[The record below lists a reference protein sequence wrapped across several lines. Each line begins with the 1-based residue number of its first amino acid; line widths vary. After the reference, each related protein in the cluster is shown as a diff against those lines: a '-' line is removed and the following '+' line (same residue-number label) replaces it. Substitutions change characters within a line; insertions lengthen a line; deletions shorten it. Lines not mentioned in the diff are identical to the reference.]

1 MNLDEAGIIWVSP
14 RTCRPLEDVRVE
26 YLWNGLDGQDVAFAV
41 SDAAHKVYCERTVKA
56 GRGKVE
62 LTITTGGK
70 AGTHHITA
78 QTTTPDGKPWI
89 RHGGF
94 RMLADTSI
102 VSDSA
107 DLNDLFEQIEQALL
121 QAVDITLIDA
131 KPVTHYKHA
140 DNTRENIAYPV
151 WPMNAYRYFLS
162 DMKSVHEAHFAYQ
175 YPNGSLPDHIYS
187 DNYHCPAT
195 TRRLRSCMADLEIAA
210 ASTVC
215 HSWEAHGDDAWM
227 AQMLP
232 KVEASLEYVLSD
244 PSAFD
249 VEHGVIKRP
258 HTLDYWDIHF
268 TEEGEQGCFINEK
281 TKYVIMQGD
290 TSSLYHT
297 ACCLADVY
305 DALGNEDRSNRWR
318 MVSRHIRKIGNDLFW
333 DGGKYRHHIHLDPF
347 DHGDFN
353 EDEQL
358 TMSNAFAVTRGFA
371 DHEQAVTIINEYM
384 RRLETTGDR
393 FPWWSLQPGY
403 PDELDYFS
411 KEISWRKLQGEYCN
425 GGLFPWVG
433 GELCRAAFQHGKEQL
448 ARELLADVHYV
459 LKRDNGA
466 MFTWYDL
473 QGNAA
478 MNAPHNQTNQ
488 DPFGLHAWAQ
498 AMIEDLA
505 GIQSLGK
512 CFEQVACS
520 PRWPATE
527 CHEVSATSRFPASDT
542 YFAYRY
548 QLSESQITMTF
559 AGTGKHVAF
568 RILLPPDRTCREV
581 LIDGQQV
588 TFTHETVET
597 STYVVFDAAI
607 AGARELTCSF

>member
-1 MNLDEAGIIWVSP
+1 
-14 RTCRPLEDVRVE
+14 
-26 YLWNGLDGQDVAFAV
+26 
-41 SDAAHKVYCERTVKA
+41 VYCERTVKA

-62 LTITTGGK
+62 LTITAAGK
-70 AGTHHITA
+70 AGTHHVTA
-78 QTTTPDGKPWI
+78 TTTKADGKPWI

-94 RMLADTSI
+94 RVLVDTAI
-102 VSDSA
+102 ASDSA
-107 DLNDLFEQIEQALL
+107 EIDDIFTQVTEALL
-121 QAVDITLIDA
+121 QAVDVTLIDA
-131 KPVTHYKHA
+131 RPVTHYKHA
-140 DNTRENIAYPV
+140 DNTRQNIAYPV
-151 WPMNAYRYFLS
+151 WPMNAYRYFLA
-162 DMKSVHEAHFAYQ
+162 DVKSVHEAHFAYQ
-175 YPNGSLPDHIYS
+175 YPDGSLPDHIYS
-187 DNYHCPAT
+187 DNYHCPIT

-215 HSWEAHGDDAWM
+215 HAWEAHGDDAWM

-232 KVEASLEYVLSD
+232 KVEASLEYVLSN
-244 PSAFD
+244 PAAFD
-249 VEHGVIKRP
+249 VEHAVVKRP

-305 DALGNEDRSNRWR
+305 AAMGNDERSSRWR
-318 MVSRHIRKIGNDLFW
+318 MMSRHVRETGNKLFW

-347 DHGDFN
+347 DHGDFD
-353 EDEQL
+353 EDDQL
-358 TMSNAFAVTRGFA
+358 AMSCAFAVTRGFA
-371 DHEQAVTIINEYM
+371 DHDQAVTIINEYM
-384 RRLETTGDR
+384 RRLKTTGDR

-403 PDELDYFS
+403 PDELGYFS
-411 KEISWRKLQGEYCN
+411 HEISWRKLQGEYCN

-448 ARELLADVHYV
+448 AREFLSDLHFI

-466 MFTWYDL
+466 LLTWYDL

-478 MNAPHNQTNQ
+478 INAPHNQTNF

-505 GIQSLGK
+505 GIQSHGK
-512 CFEQVACS
+512 CFEHVVCA

-527 CHEVSATSRFPASDT
+527 CREVAAASHFPASNT

-548 QLSESQITMTF
+548 AQSDSDIAMQF
-559 AGTGKHVAF
+559 AGTGKQVDF
-568 RILLPPDRTCREV
+568 RILLPRGKTCREV
-581 LIDGQQV
+581 LINDKQV
-588 TFTHETVET
+588 AFTRETVEA
-597 STYVVFDAAI
+597 SMYIVFDARI
-607 AGARELTCSF
+607 NGACELSCIF